1 MTLHDP
7 DNDAISLRIV
17 RGAPDGDEIAAA
29 TVALLAVLRLR
40 ATQDASPSGPRT
52 PGWNQPYN
60 YGPPGAWATA

>member
-7 DNDAISLRIV
+7 DDGELRLRIV

-40 ATQDASPSGPRT
+40 AGDDASADTPRA
-52 PGWNQPYN
+52 PGWNQPYG
-60 YGPPGAWATA
+60 YGPPGAWATT